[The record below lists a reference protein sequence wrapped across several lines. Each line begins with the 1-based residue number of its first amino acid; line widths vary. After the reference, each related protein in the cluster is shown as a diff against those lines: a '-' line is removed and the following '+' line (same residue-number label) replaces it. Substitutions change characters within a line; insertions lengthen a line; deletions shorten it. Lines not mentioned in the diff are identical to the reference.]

1 MTKLEDRINSFSEYY
16 KKKYKN
22 KTYKIGLSIG
32 QECPQRI
39 IHSPCI
45 FCLPQSFIDQKSKHL
60 PTITNQIDFLTSK
73 LKKQYGDISFIAYF
87 QDNTST
93 FGDIDYLKN
102 VFDQAFYHPLI
113 KEVIIS
119 TRPDYINRD
128 VLNLFKSYEKDL
140 KFEIGMQTIHDKSLL
155 FLNRNHTQK
164 DTDAAIK
171 LIKQYKYMIGVHL
184 LLGIPHESIGDILQ
198 TIEYVNAHNINEVKI
213 HNLIA
218 YKNTRYGE
226 LYKSKNLP
234 FAYSNLSE
242 YCELL
247 IRIIGHLNPSIVISR
262 LFTSNLNR
270 QGNALNQFPGVKTEW
285 INHLTKML
293 NNNNVFQGCLINN

>member
-1 MTKLEDRINSFSEYY
+1 
-16 KKKYKN
+16 
-22 KTYKIGLSIG
+22 
-32 QECPQRI
+32 
-39 IHSPCI
+39 
-45 FCLPQSFIDQKSKHL
+45 
-60 PTITNQIDFLTSK
+60 
-73 LKKQYGDISFIAYF
+73 
-87 QDNTST
+87 
-93 FGDIDYLKN
+93 
-102 VFDQAFYHPLI
+102 
-113 KEVIIS
+113 
-119 TRPDYINRD
+119 
-128 VLNLFKSYEKDL
+128 
-140 KFEIGMQTIHDKSLL
+140 
-155 FLNRNHTQK
+155 
-164 DTDAAIK
+164 
-171 LIKQYKYMIGVHL
+171 MIGVHL